1 MKCDADIIV
10 VGGGPAGAAAAIEA
24 RRSGASVILLEADR
38 YPRPRPGETIHGG
51 ATAIFRQLGVEAAVE
66 RAAGARYDSIKV
78 NWAGRKS
85 LDSPPTQPSKGGP
98 PGFQVGRASL
108 DELLIERA
116 ESLGVDVRR
125 PCRALRPLIDGAQI
139 VGVRTDR
146 SELTATVLIDASG
159 VGFWLSKGIS
169 LREERASPRLIA
181 RYGYCRSSDVGEFH
195 MPTLTGDRA
204 GWEWVARVSNDVLAW
219 VSLALPNG
227 PPRPEKPKFL
237 FDLVDIGPTRGADVT
252 WRRVAACSGTGFFIA
267 GDAAFRVDPAAGHG
281 VLRALMSGMMA
292 AYQAVESIRKNIPP
306 DRASH
311 LYRAWMAEWW
321 ERDTSTLSSLY
332 DELDPT
338 WARRQA
344 GHVRAQSGG

>member
-204 GWEWVARVSNDVLAW
+204 GWEWVAV
-219 VSLALPNG
+219 
-227 PPRPEKPKFL
+227 E
-237 FDLVDIGPTRGADVT
+237 
-252 WRRVAACSGTGFFIA
+252 
-267 GDAAFRVDPAAGHG
+267 GDAEVMGPDDTFAGVDDEVLRRLLREAFTAAGGTHEDWDE
-281 VLRALMSGMMA
+281 
-292 AYQAVESIRKNIPP
+292 Y
-306 DRASH
+306 DRV
-311 LYRAWMAEWW
+311 MAE
-321 ERDTSTLSSLY
+321 D
-332 DELDPT
+332 
-338 WARRQA
+338 RRA
-344 GHVRAQSGG
+344 VVLITPSRVYSNG